1 VIWCQASAGSGDSQ
15 RFPASAPEAREVPV
29 TVVQFPTPPAGAAP
43 TIAEGATVAAAV
55 DRYLDSIQ
63 AR

>member
-1 VIWCQASAGSGDSQ
+1 M
-15 RFPASAPEAREVPV
+15 